1 MISLFFFLKN
11 TIMLSFHI
19 ITHAK
24 INLLA
29 KKIFNLTEEN
39 ITVIE
44 TLETLPVTFKVMI
57 EKSKYI
63 VLKILNVS

>member
-1 MISLFFFLKN
+1 
-11 TIMLSFHI
+11 MLSFHI